1 MGSAY
6 TRKRASIGF
15 PDRWDVR
22 GERKRGLK
30 NGSKMFGL
38 SNQVAEETINQSRD
52 DPKENRPGR
61 EGQKFRAGT
70 SPQASG

>member
-1 MGSAY
+1 MGC
-6 TRKRASIGF
+6 
-15 PDRWDVR
+15 V
-22 GERKRGLK
+22 RGLK
-30 NGSKMFGL
+30 NGSEMFGL
-38 SNQVAEETINQSRD
+38 SNPVAEETINQSRD